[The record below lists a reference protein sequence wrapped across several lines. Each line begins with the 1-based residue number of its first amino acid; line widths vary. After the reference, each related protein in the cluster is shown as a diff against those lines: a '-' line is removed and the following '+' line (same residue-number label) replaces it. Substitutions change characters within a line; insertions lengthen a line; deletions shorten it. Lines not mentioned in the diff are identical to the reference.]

1 MLEVAYARATKDSNR
16 HARLQQYVWYS
27 HEPKHLA
34 VFAIGSLV
42 FWSFGRAPSQDPN
55 VTTVCTRIPL
65 KFGVRAVGLPV
76 VFECVVHTQ
85 IRVV

>member
-1 MLEVAYARATKDSNR
+1 MLVFNNMWDKM
-16 HARLQQYVWYS
+16 WYS

-65 KFGVRAVGLPV
+65 KFGVRAIGLPAVFGYV
-76 VFECVVHTQ
+76 VRTQ
-85 IRVV
+85 IPVL